1 MSKKGIYIY
10 LGTGYLSGL
19 KRIASKYGI
28 KSLLSIL
35 AIKLFLWI
43 QIRKISGEIR
53 KFDYNTYV
61 LKQGQLVYKR
71 ADQVRLVILII
82 DSQS

>member
-43 QIRKISGEIR
+43 QIRKISGGIR
-53 KFDYNTYV
+53 KFGYNLNIYV
-61 LKQGQLVYKR
+61 LKQGQLVIKE
-71 ADQVRLVILII
+71 QNK
-82 DSQS
+82 SG